1 MDALRDYLAQL
12 RRIWNEMNSRQR
24 FALLGLVFLCVG
36 GFAFIVFG
44 QAPDRMNVLYSDL
57 EPRDAQEITKFL
69 DNRQEPY
76 ELTDGGQTIR
86 VLPPR
91 VDQLRIELASEGLP
105 KGTGVG
111 FEVFDDGS
119 TMGMSEFVQNMQFRR
134 ALEGELARTISS
146 IEEILSARVH
156 LVMPKRR
163 LFKEEEERPSAS
175 VVLRLSNASTL
186 SQRSVKGIAR
196 LIASA
201 VEGLSPMDVTIL
213 DSGGSVLK
221 RARDDEEVGV
231 IDGYHDLVRQYEAN
245 LKRNLV
251 RLVEPVVGHDNV
263 RIEVAANFDFSA
275 VTRHKD
281 AYDPEKQVAR
291 SEERVQEKREIEGAG
306 KDAPGGGAGQA
317 GNQPGGQGQVA
328 AAGGASST
336 DRQTERINY
345 EIDKVR
351 EVTRQRGATLTRL
364 SLAVLVNGKTT
375 PVPGGTPRYEAR
387 TPEELQQIQNLVSRA
402 AGIDKKRGDTLEV
415 VNLPFTQ
422 MVEMNSEGA
431 GVGLTGIGP
440 IVQAV
445 AAVVIALLVVFMIA
459 RPLLSQLKEISP
471 ELVEAAAL
479 PGSVEDVAQA
489 LEEAERDARS
499 RKLMEQR
506 QALIELA
513 QDDPQRAA
521 DIIRS
526 WLGDEVHSDA

>member
-12 RRIWNEMNSRQR
+12 RRIWDDMNARQR
-24 FALLGLVFLCVG
+24 FALLGLVFLCIG

-44 QAPDRMNVLYSDL
+44 QAPDRMNVLFSDL
-57 EPRDAQEITKFL
+57 EPKDAQAITKFL
-69 DNRQEPY
+69 DNRKEPY

-91 VDQLRIELASEGLP
+91 VDQLRLELASEGLP
-105 KGTGVG
+105 KGSGVG
-111 FEVFDDGS
+111 FEAFDDN
-119 TMGMSEFVQNMQFRR
+119 TMGMSEFVQNIQYRR

-146 IEEILSARVH
+146 LEEVISTRVH
-156 LVMPKRR
+156 LVIPKRR

-213 DSGGSVLK
+213 DSGGGVLK
-221 RARDDEEVGV
+221 RARDDEEVGT
-231 IDGYHDLVRQYEAN
+231 IDGYHELVRQYEAN
-245 LKRNLV
+245 LKRDLV

-263 RIEVAANFDFSA
+263 RVEVAANFDFSA
-275 VTRHKD
+275 VTRHTD

-291 SEERVQEKREIEGAG
+291 SEERIQEKREIEGAG
-306 KDAPGGGAGQA
+306 RDAPGGAAGQA
-317 GNQPGGQGQVA
+317 GNQPGNQGQVA

-336 DRQTERINY
+336 DRQTEQINY

-351 EVTRQRGATLTRL
+351 EVTRHRGATLTKL

-375 PVPGGTPRYEAR
+375 PVPGGEPRYEPR
-387 TPEELQQIQNLVSRA
+387 TPEELKQIQKLVANA
-402 AGIDKKRGDTLEV
+402 AGVDERRGDQLEV
-415 VNLPFTQ
+415 VNLRFAQ
-422 MVEMNSEGA
+422 LVEMNSEGA
-431 GVGLTGIGP
+431 GVGLTGMGP
-440 IVQAV
+440 VVQAV

-521 DIIRS
+521 DIIRA